1 MINVAII
8 PARGSSQR
16 LPKKNIIEL
25 HGKPLIAYSI
35 EAAIESKLFDR
46 IIVSTDCDEI
56 ASVARLFG
64 AETPFIRPPEL
75 SDHYTGTTP
84 VFQHAVRWL
93 ESNGEKIDKACMIY
107 ATCPLLKPQYLI
119 EGFKNLSHAKFSFA
133 ATSFAFPVQRAL
145 IETESGHVKAMYP
158 EFIQHRSQDLVE
170 ALHDAGQFY
179 WAKADDLLDD
189 PQFFGPNSKP
199 TKLPRCLVQDLDTA
213 EDFEVLKQLLELH
226 SSE

>member
-1 MINVAII
+1 LINVAVI
-8 PARGSSQR
+8 PARGSYQI

-46 IIVSTDCDEI
+46 IIVSTDCEEI

-64 AETPFIRPPEL
+64 AETPFVRPSDL
-75 SDHYTGTTP
+75 ADHYTGTTQ
-84 VFQHAVRWL
+84 VFQHAITWL
-93 ESNGEKIDKACMIY
+93 EKEGSEIDRACMIY

-119 EGFKNLSHAKFSFA
+119 EGFNMLSHAKFSFA
-133 ATSFAFPVQRAL
+133 ATSFAFPIQRAL
-145 IETESGHVKAMYP
+145 METKSGHVEPMYP

-170 ALHDAGQFY
+170 DIHDSGQFY
-179 WAKADDLLDD
+179 WARAEDLLKNPD
-189 PQFFGPNSKP
+189 FFGPNSKP
-199 TKLPRCLVQDLDTA
+199 VKLPRCLVQDLDTA

-226 SSE
+226 SA